1 MTTSTAVDFAKVF
14 APFDLLMQAKR
25 GPAAYYVP
33 LLRAEDEIVRFG
45 AFCQALNL
53 GVLPMERADEAI
65 ALADNLAIKQR
76 AFDFFRSKL
85 NYAAAERVAA
95 VRVEDTDPALSE
107 AMLASLRSDHAGLVA
122 GGIERFRATG
132 SVSDLMRAARAAEL
146 DAGWRGAIEWLV
158 RAGAIAPLDPAP
170 FSELYRVL
178 IDANQFDAV
187 DRLTRI
193 LGKASLHPYVSAVYA
208 AAAKLGRGDAKAA
221 VRELQSIAVP
231 RELGNSTLKNV
242 RGYALQS
249 LGSALDKLGQY
260 KESHQAYVEMN
271 RHDLSPDVDPK
282 RAIETAREF
291 AAMAVPAL
299 PPARQD
305 IISMLGF
312 ARSGTTL
319 LEVVLGAHPQIEA
332 FEEPVALDV
341 AMAHISSSRRI
352 GAAGGD
358 QLEFFEGAR
367 GLYYAELE
375 RLRRKPEAT
384 LLVDKYP
391 MRGLHAKFTARFLPG
406 QKTIFCIRHPFDVVL
421 SCFRQRFLAS
431 PGMESFR
438 EWKSGIAIYD
448 FVMSQWFETHS
459 FDDPLVHYVRYADL
473 VTDFETTVR
482 GVLDFMGAD
491 WDEQV
496 AGFAD
501 AAHDKAAMTPSYQKI
516 RRGLSVG
523 VQTYW
528 QNYRFLFNGPEAA
541 PLKRWAT
548 HFGYPVD

>member
-1 MTTSTAVDFAKVF
+1 MTIPTSTDFAKVF
-14 APFDLLMQAKR
+14 APLDLLMQAKR

-53 GVLPMERADEAI
+53 GVMPHDRAEDAI
-65 ALADNLAIKQR
+65 ALAGHLAIKQR
-76 AFDFFRSKL
+76 AFDFFKSKL
-85 NYAAAERVAA
+85 NYAAAERVAMMPVA
-95 VRVEDTDPALSE
+95 DSDPALSQ
-107 AMLASLRSDHAGLVA
+107 AMLASLRSDYAGLVD
-122 GGIERFRATG
+122 GGVERFRTTG
-132 SVSDLMRAARAAEL
+132 SVGDLMRVARSAEL
-146 DAGWRGAIEWLV
+146 DGGWRAAIDWLV

-178 IDANQFDAV
+178 VDANQFDAV
-187 DRLTRI
+187 DRLTRL
-193 LGKASLHPYVSAVYA
+193 LGKASLHPYVSAVYT
-208 AAAKLGRGDAKAA
+208 AAAKLGRGEPKAA
-221 VRELQSIAVP
+221 ARDLQAIAVP
-231 RELGNSTLKNV
+231 RELGSATLKSV
-242 RGYALQS
+242 RGYSLQT

-299 PPARQD
+299 PPARSD
-305 IISMLGF
+305 IVSMLGF

-319 LEVVLGAHPQIEA
+319 LEVVLGAHPDIEA

-341 AMAHISSSRRI
+341 AMAQISSSRRI
-352 GAAGGD
+352 GAASGD
-358 QLEFFEGAR
+358 QLAFFEGAR
-367 GLYYAELE
+367 ARYYAELD
-375 RLRRKPEAT
+375 RLRRKPGAR

-391 MRGLHAKFTARFLPG
+391 MRGLQAKFNSRFLPG
-406 QKTIFCIRHPFDVVL
+406 QKSIFCIRHPFDVVL

-448 FVMSQWFETHS
+448 FVMSQWFDTHS
-459 FDDPLVHYVRYADL
+459 LDDPLVHYVRYDDL
-473 VTDFETTVR
+473 VTDFEPTVR
-482 GVLDFMGAD
+482 NVLGFMGAS
-491 WDEQV
+491 WDDQV
-496 AGFAD
+496 ADFAD
-501 AAHDKAAMTPSYQKI
+501 AAQDKAAMTPSYQKI

-528 QNYRFLFNGPEAA
+528 RNYRFLFDGPEAA
-541 PLKRWAT
+541 PLGRWAS
-548 HFGYPVD
+548 HFGYPIE